1 MSGTPSP
8 HLLDEILRTVTRRYQ
23 VPEMPV
29 PSGPVGEASPAER
42 LAIAIEQARRA
53 VVHGKVPDGSL
64 KRRFADALA
73 DMVREAIHPDSGDP
87 AFQAMVLRHRA
98 APVREFASLSARAEG
113 DRRVVLAAVN
123 AVAHPNRQQRMAPGW
138 QREALADLHASAAS
152 ASWSALR
159 GIAQR
164 LVGSPDNEDD
174 APVAPGLAR
183 LLDNPA
189 LQRLQRIEA
198 LGADQLVRRYVSLW
212 DRVGPR
218 PGSATALAQGVSAQ
232 QRGAGAEALAAQAL
246 HAMARRLNEA
256 EGDDAPYRVVTS
268 LRVPASIPA
277 SHERAKTE
285 WDVVLLRRASPIDGL
300 PAWDVCLLVEVKASV
315 DAATTDFPR
324 LLRGIRLLAH
334 ATDDA
339 AYAFESRQGTVCLQ
353 GASLGALSA
362 SEAELRRT
370 VLYCCDARAETAPRL
385 LGAASRMQLLSA
397 DESLAFASHLAAS
410 EHADARELEPLWHSL
425 LESERWKTVLNQYA
439 TLHQVRGLMVHTED
453 LHGAIDQATLNQAV
467 GNG

>member
-1 MSGTPSP
+1 M
-8 HLLDEILRTVTRRYQ
+8 
-23 VPEMPV
+23 
-29 PSGPVGEASPAER
+29 
-42 LAIAIEQARRA
+42 AIEQARQA
-53 VVHGKVPDGSL
+53 VAHGKVPDDSL

-73 DMVREAIHPDSGDP
+73 DMVREAIHPDSGDA
-87 AFQAMVLRHRA
+87 AFRAMVLRHRA

-113 DRRVVLAAVN
+113 DRREVLAAVN
-123 AVAHPNRQQRMAPGW
+123 SLAHPNRLQRMAPGW
-138 QREALADLHASAAS
+138 QRDALADLHASAAAS
-152 ASWSALR
+152 SWSALR

-164 LVGSPDNEDD
+164 LIDSPDNGNDS
-174 APVAPGLAR
+174 PVALALTR

-189 LQRLQRIEA
+189 VQRLQRIEA
-198 LGADQLVRRYVSLW
+198 LEADALVRQYVSLW

-218 PGSATALAQGVSAQ
+218 PGSATAVAQGVSAQ

-246 HAMARRLNEA
+246 EVLARRLNEA
-256 EGDDAPYRVVTS
+256 EANHAPYRVVTS

-285 WDVVLLRRASPIDGL
+285 WDVVLLRRAGPVDGM

-334 ATDDA
+334 AKEDA
-339 AYAFESRQGTVCLQ
+339 AYAFGSHQGTVYLR
-353 GASLGALSA
+353 GAALGALSA
-362 SEAELRRT
+362 SESNLRRT

-385 LGAASRMQLLSA
+385 LSAASRMQLLSA
-397 DESLAFASHLAAS
+397 DESLVLASHLAAS
-410 EHADARELEPLWHSL
+410 QHADVRDLEPLWLAL
-425 LESERWKTVLNQYA
+425 LEAERWKTVLNQYS
-439 TLHQVRGLMVHTED
+439 TLRQVRELMVHTED
-453 LHGAIDQATLNQAV
+453 LLCAINQAV